1 VPKVVDPDERRRV
14 VVDAL
19 FAVVRREGMAGASV
33 RAVAAEAGLSP
44 GAMRHYVTSQG
55 ELLELAA
62 RAVGERVA
70 ARVGRHR
77 SVEHLDDL
85 VDLLGEIVPLDE
97 ERRAEAEV
105 WLALIVQA
113 RTDERLAPLA
123 RATHDGL
130 GVMVAAAVRAAA
142 PDLPPPAIELE
153 VDRLHALVD
162 GLALHG
168 VLQPDVATPERLGA
182 ALRAHL
188 TELAALGGERSEK
201 SVP

>member
-1 VPKVVDPDERRRV
+1 MPKVVDPDERRRA

-55 ELLELAA
+55 ELLELAV

-70 ARVGRHR
+70 DRVRRHR
-77 SVEHLDDL
+77 SMQGPDDL

-105 WLALIVQA
+105 WLALVVEA

-130 GVMVAAAVRAAA
+130 RAMVAAVVRAAA
-142 PDLPPPAIELE
+142 PDLPAPAAELE

-168 VLQPDVATPERLGA
+168 VLHPDLATPERLRA
-182 ALRAHL
+182 ALHAHVAGL
-188 TELAALGGERSEK
+188 VTR
-201 SVP
+201 